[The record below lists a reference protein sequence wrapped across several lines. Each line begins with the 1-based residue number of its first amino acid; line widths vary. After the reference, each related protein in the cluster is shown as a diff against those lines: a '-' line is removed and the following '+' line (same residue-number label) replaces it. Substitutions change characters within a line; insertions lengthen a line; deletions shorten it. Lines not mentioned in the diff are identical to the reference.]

1 MSKTVSISVTK
12 RDELGSSNAR
22 RIRRAGNV
30 PAVVYGHGQEANAI
44 TLTAADAEAVFGH
57 AGLVELNVSDGTKK
71 MTIVKS
77 VQHHPINPGI
87 VHIDF
92 QEVKMDEM
100 IQSLVPVV
108 TVGEPAGTKQGGQ
121 LEQVMMEIHVESL
134 PANMPEEIVVDVSAL
149 EMDQAIHV
157 KDVVM
162 PEGVKAV
169 SEADLIVCHV
179 RAPKQEAEPEAA
191 PAEGEEAAAEPAA
204 ADAEKTEKK

>member
-12 RDELGSSNAR
+12 RDDLGSSNAR

-44 TLTAADAEAVFGH
+44 TLNAADAEKVIGH
-57 AGLVELNVSDGTKK
+57 AGLVELNCSCGMKK

-100 IQSLVPVV
+100 VLSTVPVSY
-108 TVGEPAGTKQGGQ
+108 VGEAAGTKQGGQ
-121 LEQVMMEIHVESL
+121 LEQVMMEIQVESL
-134 PANMPEEIVVDVSAL
+134 PANMPEEIVVDVTNL
-149 EMDQAIHV
+149 GFEEAIHV
-157 KDVVM
+157 KDIVM

-169 SEADLIVCHV
+169 SEPELIVLHV
-179 RAPKQEAEPEAA
+179 RAPKHEAAEEAA
-191 PAEGEEAAAEPAA
+191 PAAEEGAEAPA
-204 ADAEKTEKK
+204 ADAEKK

>member
-1 MSKTVSISVTK
+1 MSKTVSISVTT
-12 RDELGSSNAR
+12 REELGSSNAR
-22 RIRRAGNV
+22 RIRRAGQV
-30 PAVVYGHGQEANAI
+30 PAVVYGHGQEASAI
-44 TLTAADAEAVFGH
+44 TLSAADADAVFGH

-108 TVGEPAGTKQGGQ
+108 ATGEAAGTKQGGQ
-121 LEQVMMEIHVESL
+121 LEQVMMELHVESL
-134 PANMPEEIVVDVSAL
+134 PINMPEEIVVDVTNL
-149 EMDQAIHV
+149 GFEEAIHV
-157 KDVVM
+157 KDLVM

-169 SEADLIVCHV
+169 SEADLIVFHV
-179 RAPKQEAEPEAA
+179 RAPKHEAETEEAPAEGGEAAEAA
-191 PAEGEEAAAEPAA
+191 PAEG
-204 ADAEKTEKK
+204 AEKK